1 MIQYIKEVLTYFFFF
16 LYSYGTSMLP
26 GEGEAIA
33 QFVKDNKR
41 IPRRGEVGLT
51 SDEIEHFED
60 VGFVMSG
67 SRHKRMTAV
76 RIRKENQVY
85 SAEEKKA
92 LAVFNYEEKAK
103 RETNILAELREMVSN
118 KLGEIN
124 NPTAK

>member
-1 MIQYIKEVLTYFFFF
+1 
-16 LYSYGTSMLP
+16 MLP
-26 GEGEAIA
+26 GEGDAIA
-33 QFVKDNKR
+33 QFIKDNKR

-51 SDEIEHFED
+51 SDQIEHYED

-76 RIRKENQVY
+76 RIRKENAVY

-103 RETNILAELREMVSN
+103 RETDILAEFREMLST
-118 KLGEIN
+118 KMAD
-124 NPTAK
+124 TTKSK